1 MTTTSIAKY
10 ILAVITLDR
19 ALVGDGGAP
28 VFIARDR
35 IEQDRIAT
43 YLARI
48 TEGVVHDLENGVY
61 ILVKH

>member
-1 MTTTSIAKY
+1 MVKALISKY
-10 ILAVITLDR
+10 ILAVITLDP
-19 ALVGDGGAP
+19 ALVGSGGAP
-28 VFIARDR
+28 VFVARDR
-35 IEQDRIAT
+35 AEQDRIAT

>member
-1 MTTTSIAKY
+1 MKASISNY
-10 ILAVITLDR
+10 ILAVITLD
-19 ALVGDGGAP
+19 ATMVGAGGAP

-35 IEQDRIAT
+35 AEQDRIAT

-48 TEGVVHDLENGVY
+48 TGSIAHDLENGVY

>member
-1 MTTTSIAKY
+1 MDTSINKY
-10 ILAVITLDR
+10 ILAVITLDPG
-19 ALVGDGGAP
+19 LIMGGGAP
-28 VFIARDR
+28 VFLARDLA
-35 IEQDRIAT
+35 EQDRIST